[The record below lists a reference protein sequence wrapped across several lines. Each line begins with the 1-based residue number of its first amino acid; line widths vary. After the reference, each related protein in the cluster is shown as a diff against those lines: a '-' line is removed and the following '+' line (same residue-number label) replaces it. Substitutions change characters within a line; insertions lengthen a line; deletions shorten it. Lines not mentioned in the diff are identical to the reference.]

1 MLYPQ
6 SSSPNVTSQGRSVVW
21 CEKGPQSLLHIGKE
35 TKVQEQCL
43 LYRHVL
49 GFGHPSILLFLFC
62 GARVSC
68 TVGKLSVHNTP
79 ALAYLRSNC
88 WIRLWLPFLLF
99 PTSQDTLPVALSL
112 GDRAEKVYTR
122 STRRLSR
129 LSKVLATKTNG
140 PESDPWNPE
149 K

>member
-35 TKVQEQCL
+35 TEVQEQCL
-43 LYRHVL
+43 LHRHVL
-49 GFGHPSILLFLFC
+49 GSLLWC
-62 GARVSC
+62 WDRARVSC
-68 TVGKLSVHNTP
+68 TVGKLSVYNAP
-79 ALAYLRSNC
+79 ALAYLCSNC

-99 PTSQDTLPVALSL
+99 PTSQGTLPVALSL
-112 GDRAEKVYTR
+112 GDRADKVYTR

-129 LSKVLATKTNG
+129 LRCLPPRPMDLSLIPGTQRND
-140 PESDPWNPE
+140 S
-149 K
+149 